1 MIIGRGLFMITH
13 EKKELIYQS
22 YEKTLDLDLAYKKLG
37 ISKEEQD
44 ILQNDISFQE
54 RLAYAEASKKEVLLE
69 NLFNLANN
77 AKTDNVRLNALL
89 EIMKTYYPERFG
101 NKKEQLEDKEQ
112 IVIYLP
118 ENERGN

>member
-1 MIIGRGLFMITH
+1 MIIGRGLFMNMS
-13 EKKELIYQS
+13 EKKELVYQS
-22 YEKTLDLDLAYKKLG
+22 YEKTLDLDLAYKKLSV
-37 ISKEEQD
+37 SKEEQD
-44 ILQNDISFQE
+44 LLNNDISFQE

-89 EIMKTYYPERFG
+89 EIMRTYYPERFG

-118 ENERGN
+118 ENGRGN

>member
-1 MIIGRGLFMITH
+1 MNMS
-13 EKKELIYQS
+13 EKKELVYQS
-22 YEKTLDLDLAYKKLG
+22 YEKTLDLDLAYKKLSV
-37 ISKEEQD
+37 SKEEQD
-44 ILQNDISFQE
+44 LLNNDISFQE

-89 EIMKTYYPERFG
+89 EIMRTYYPERFG

-118 ENERGN
+118 ENDRGN